1 MLTRQALPREFLES
15 AEWRRRALG
24 EVRSMAEGEEALI
37 RKAIADT
44 GGNLTL
50 AARQLGIAR
59 ARCTRSCSATACRA
73 SSPTVGR
80 PPKSESGQAALFPA
94 QQDWR

>member
-1 MLTRQALPREFLES
+1 MRELRNLIEGAVLLSDGPVLTRQALPREFLES
-15 AEWRRRALG
+15 AESRDAAPALG

-50 AARQLGIAR
+50 AARQLGIA
-59 ARCTRSCSATACRA
+59 
-73 SSPTVGR
+73 
-80 PPKSESGQAALFPA
+80 KSTLYTKLQRYGLS
-94 QQDWR
+94 R